1 MLYRATLFRR
11 AHTYLYLIHLIREG
25 KIGDRFSKDIWL
37 NVDSAL
43 PGSTIVLSEL
53 GLNGEQMIGSETGQ
67 RVSVSRRRSNIEII
81 ADMLRVGENGAGKTE
96 IMYSAN
102 MSYSQIQ
109 RYLDYLVNQGF
120 INKVNMDNTMVAY
133 QVTDSGLKLLKAIDT
148 LMAMLGPGK
157 EENI

>member
-1 MLYRATLFRR
+1 MN
-11 AHTYLYLIHLIREG
+11 I
-25 KIGDRFSKDIWL
+25 
-37 NVDSAL
+37 
-43 PGSTIVLSEL
+43 
-53 GLNGEQMIGSETGQ
+53 GLNAGQMTGGDTGQ
-67 RVSVSRRRSNIEII
+67 RAAVSRRRSNIEII

-120 INKVNMDNTMVAY
+120 INKVNLDNTMVAY

-148 LMAMLGPGK
+148 LMEMMGRGR
-157 EENI
+157 EEKV